1 MLLFPFYRKE
11 NRDSE
16 RKSNTFKIIQVLS
29 DFDSMPVR
37 YSGENDKLAYIY
49 THIYMCVCVDLS
61 MGPVLKVLGA
71 VSAGMVRYL
80 Q

>member
-1 MLLFPFYRKE
+1 
-11 NRDSE
+11 
-16 RKSNTFKIIQVLS
+16 
-29 DFDSMPVR
+29 MPVR

-49 THIYMCVCVDLS
+49 THIYVCVCVDLS

>member
-11 NRDSE
+11 NRVSE
-16 RKSNTFKIIQVLS
+16 RKNNTFKITQVLS

-37 YSGENDKLAYIY
+37 YSGENDVSMYIY
-49 THIYMCVCVDLS
+49 IYVCVCVDLS

-71 VSAGMVRYL
+71 VSARMVRYL